1 MRQQAAQ
8 LFFVERCAVQSP
20 KDFLKIK
27 FLGIEAS
34 AGGRFAIVALVLI
47 FFAALSVRYL
57 G

>member
-1 MRQQAAQ
+1 M
-8 LFFVERCAVQSP
+8 QSP

-34 AGGRFAIVALVLI
+34 AGGRFAIAALLLI
-47 FFAALSVRYL
+47 LFAALGVRYL